1 MNYHMSEITTY
12 RFIADT
18 PEEAEKAYEQ
28 FRDEGVEMVD
38 GMNVIVGTDIQVK
51 IAEYETERGW

>member
-1 MNYHMSEITTY
+1 MSYYMSETTTY
-12 RFIADT
+12 RFVVDT

-28 FRDEGVEMVD
+28 FRDEGIEFVD

-51 IAEYETERGW
+51 LAEYETERGW

>member
-1 MNYHMSEITTY
+1 MSYYMSETTTY
-12 RFIADT
+12 RFHVDT
-18 PEEAEKAYEQ
+18 AEEAEKAYEQ
-28 FRDEGVEMVD
+28 FFNEGVEIVD